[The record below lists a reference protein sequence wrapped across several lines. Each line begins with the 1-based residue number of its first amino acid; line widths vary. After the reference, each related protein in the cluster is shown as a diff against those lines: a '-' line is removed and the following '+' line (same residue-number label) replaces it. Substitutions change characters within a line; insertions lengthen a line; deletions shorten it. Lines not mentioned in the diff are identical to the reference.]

1 MVLDKLDRHGLA
13 LDEVRRDVS
22 AIKAD
27 LSGLRERVTQRAT
40 LVAALVTLLTV
51 CAAAIVRAL

>member
-1 MVLDKLDRHGLA
+1 MVLDRLDRLTLGQ
-13 LDEVRRDVS
+13 DEVKRDVS
-22 AIKAD
+22 GIKAD
-27 LSGLRERVTQRAT
+27 LAGMRERVTQRAT